1 MQPTKRVE
9 IIVNSLE
16 LEEVLG
22 ILDRLKFPGYT
33 VIHDTAGK
41 GDRGEFRN
49 DLGRGFSNSYIL
61 TTCDSSEQLDALVH
75 DLRPILKRVGGL
87 CLVSDAALI
96 RH

>member
-9 IIVNSLE
+9 IIVSSLE
-16 LEEVLG
+16 VEEILG
-22 ILDRLKFPGYT
+22 ILDRLKCPGYT
-33 VIHDTAGK
+33 VIHDAAGK

-61 TTCDSSEQLDALVH
+61 TTCDDGSQLDALVH